1 MCASVCVR
9 LGVCAE
15 QIFGLRQIDT
25 HELIKRW
32 FVISC
37 KCIRLRIHIRLRIR
51 NQIRTLSQAESEEQ
65 QQPQI

>member
-1 MCASVCVR
+1 MCVSASVR

-37 KCIRLRIHIRLRIR
+37 KCIRLHIRIHIR